1 MSRIIENKDGFCQW
15 ISTKEAKWFDS
26 FAQEVRDNI
35 VYVKSIDGH
44 YHKIAVEM
52 NYYPSKHITY
62 TYERIK
68 INKTIE
74 TYCVVDEDGNEEME
88 EEVIETPVTV
98 MEKTYSTDGRDVNT
112 LTLAQIWSVMVAI
125 DAGLD

>member
-1 MSRIIENKDGFCQW
+1 MSALIENKNGYCDW

-26 FAQEVRDNI
+26 FAQEIEDNI

-44 YHKIAVEM
+44 YHRIAVEVH
-52 NYYPSKHITY
+52 YYPSKHITY
-62 TYERIK
+62 SYERIK
-68 INKTIE
+68 INKKTE

-88 EEVIETPVTV
+88 DDVTEEPETVL
-98 MEKTYSTDGRDVNT
+98 EKNYSTEGKTVNAET
-112 LTLAQIWSVMVAI
+112 LKQVWALMTAI